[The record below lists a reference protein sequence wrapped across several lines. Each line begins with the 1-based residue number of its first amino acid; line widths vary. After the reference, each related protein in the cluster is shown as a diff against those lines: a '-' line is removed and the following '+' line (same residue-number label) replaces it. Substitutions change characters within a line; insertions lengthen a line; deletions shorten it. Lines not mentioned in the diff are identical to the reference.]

1 MRRILCTLALIVIE
15 LALITI
21 CTEGYYGAW
30 FIIVPIFFGLL
41 IMAACEGDFAHK
53 LLFVCLFVPFILPFW
68 WLFRKPKKKKK
79 DCEERTE
86 YWILW

>member
-30 FIIVPIFFGLL
+30 FSIVPIFFGLL
-41 IMAACEGDFAHK
+41 IMAAWEVRLCSQSIICMFICSFHFAV
-53 LLFVCLFVPFILPFW
+53 LVVFQ
-68 WLFRKPKKKKK
+68 
-79 DCEERTE
+79 ET
-86 YWILW
+86 